1 MLITSRSN
9 TKIKHLRA
17 LGQRKA
23 RLASGEFVL
32 AGLGLLQ
39 EAQAAGYRLHQLFC
53 LPDIADT
60 PAARS
65 LQAAEY
71 YTLPEELMSYAAQQP
86 SAPKA
91 LGVLALKQPAE
102 DKNRRR
108 GWLLT
113 ESLQDP
119 GNFGAL
125 LRLADA
131 MGWRGILTLG
141 DAPDPFQPKVLRGSM
156 GSALRLPVQSLTLD
170 ALARWQADGW
180 QLVGTCLDAS
190 VSSLRWQAPEKMILA
205 LGHEGQGLSPEL
217 LALCQ
222 QRIRIPMSGAVDSLN
237 VATAAAMLVHEALR
251 QWENP

>member
-39 EAQAAGYRLHQLFC
+39 EAQAAGYALRQLFC
-53 LPDIADT
+53 LPDLSET
-60 PAARS
+60 PTVSS
-65 LQAAEY
+65 LQAAEH
-71 YTLPEELMSYAAQQP
+71 YTLPEELMVYAAQQP

-102 DKNRRR
+102 DKSRRS

-113 ESLQDP
+113 ENLQDP

-156 GSALRLPVQSLTLD
+156 GSALRLPVQPVSLE
-170 ALARWQADGW
+170 ALGQWQAGGW
-180 QLVGTCLDAS
+180 QMVGTCLKAAA
-190 VSSLRWQAPEKMILA
+190 SSLRWQAPEKIILA

-217 LALCQ
+217 LARCQ
-222 QRIRIPMSGAVDSLN
+222 QQLSIPMQGSVDSLN

-251 QWENP
+251 QWETP